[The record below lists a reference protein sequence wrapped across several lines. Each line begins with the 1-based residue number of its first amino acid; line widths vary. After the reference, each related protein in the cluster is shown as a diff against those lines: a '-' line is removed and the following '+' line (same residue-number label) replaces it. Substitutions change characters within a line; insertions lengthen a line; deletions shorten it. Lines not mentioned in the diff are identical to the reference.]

1 MGPGG
6 TNGRSSRSAV
16 FRRTIAG
23 IAATTAALAAVLV
36 PVGPAF
42 GDPTIA
48 EIESQIDKSW
58 KTLEPT
64 IEQYNKT
71 KVELTA
77 NEKRQRELEAALKP
91 LQLQVDLALSR
102 VGDLAAHAYK
112 TGSSSSLAY
121 VLSEGSSGSFLDQ
134 LSIMNQVSRKQ
145 MAEISNVSESQ
156 AQLLT
161 EKRKLDEVVSKLTTQ
176 NKELETKKKQ
186 IETEVT
192 DLQKLRQKVYGAG
205 GLGPLRP
212 VACPYE
218 YVGGPGGEA
227 AKRACAQI
235 DDPYVWG
242 AEGPDSFDCS
252 GLTMYAWAGLRAL
265 PRTAAGQQSGI
276 TEISR
281 PQLRTG
287 DLVFYGSP
295 AHHVAIYVGGGWVV
309 HAPTTGDKVRM
320 AKVDYPGSP
329 SGFGRPA

>member
-1 MGPGG
+1 V
-6 TNGRSSRSAV
+6 A
-16 FRRTIAG
+16 I
-23 IAATTAALAAVLV
+23 AAVLV

-48 EIESQIDKSW
+48 EIEAQIDKSW

-71 KVELTA
+71 RVELAA
-77 NEKRQRELEAALKP
+77 NEKRQRELEEALKP

-121 VLSEGSSGSFLDQ
+121 VLSEGSAGSFLDQ

-161 EKRKLDEVVSKLTTQ
+161 EKRKLDEVVSKLKTQ
-176 NKELETKKKQ
+176 NDELAAKKKQ
-186 IETEVT
+186 IETDVT

-205 GLGPLRP
+205 GTGPLRP

-218 YVGGPGGEA
+218 YLGGAGGEA

-235 DDPYVWG
+235 GDPYVWG
-242 AEGPDSFDCS
+242 AGGPDSFDCS
-252 GLTMYAWAGLRAL
+252 GLTMYAWGGSLSHS
-265 PRTAAGQQSGI
+265 AAGQRGETSSI
-276 TEISR
+276 LRS
-281 PQLRTG
+281 QLRPG
-287 DLVFYGSP
+287 DLIFYAYP
-295 AHHVAIYVGGGWVV
+295 KQAIHHVAIYVGGGWMV
-309 HAPTTGDKVRM
+309 HAPTTGDHVRM
-320 AKVDYPGSP
+320 AKIDEPGP
-329 SGFGRPA
+329 VVGFGRPA